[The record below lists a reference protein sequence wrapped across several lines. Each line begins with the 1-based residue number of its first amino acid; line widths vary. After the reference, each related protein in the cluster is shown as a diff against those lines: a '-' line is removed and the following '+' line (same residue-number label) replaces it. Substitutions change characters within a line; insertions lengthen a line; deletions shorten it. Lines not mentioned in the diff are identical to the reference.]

1 VAPISVAEEMVKVI
15 TALALKAIALFW
27 LLIKIL
33 KLRDNVFPYLLLAF

>member
-1 VAPISVAEEMVKVI
+1 VAPISVAEEMVKLM
-15 TALALKAIALFW
+15 TELALTAIVLFW